1 MRGRQP
7 RFKLELPEPF
17 ALLRFARQ
25 FLPGRIEMGY
35 SYDELAQ
42 VSGKPMPDAARKA
55 TERALVRVA
64 GKIARAS
71 E

>member
-1 MRGRQP
+1 
-7 RFKLELPEPF
+7 
-17 ALLRFARQ
+17 
-25 FLPGRIEMGY
+25 MGY

-55 TERALVRVA
+55 TARARVRVRVA